1 MARYVSKKQE
11 LIEQITKMLEPYENI
26 DSYSFTINLYIK
38 ENECKVKN
46 IQISFNDYAINPYCQ
61 SQLI

>member
-11 LIEQITKMLEPYENI
+11 LIEQITKMLEPYEDI
-26 DSYSFTINLYIK
+26 DSYSFKINLYSK
-38 ENECKVKN
+38 KDEYKVDN
-46 IQISFNDYAINPYCQ
+46 IQISFNDYSINPYCQ